1 MNTMDHRFLV
11 SLLLLGLCACAPKS
25 QVYLWNESAT
35 TVDRAVYDEQYRLNQ
50 AEWDAAF
57 TWLSD
62 PASRELPAGRY
73 DITEQTYAKVQI
85 DSTRNVIN
93 FEDHHKGIDVFYIV
107 SGEELINV
115 CAPEK
120 MTDLV
125 SPYNEAKDVEYYR
138 SASESTP
145 VVLHAGDMIILFPS
159 DAHQPMLPPSGER
172 GPIHKLIVKIPF
184 VQPE

>member
-1 MNTMDHRFLV
+1 MIKKPLSFAA
-11 SLLLLGLCACAPKS
+11 LLLVALCACTPKT
-25 QVYLWNESAT
+25 YLWNEGHT

-57 TWLSD
+57 AWLAD
-62 PASRELPAGRY
+62 PASATLPAGRY
-73 DITEQTYAKVQI
+73 DITESTYAKVQI
-85 DSTRNVIN
+85 DSTRDVMN

-115 CAPEK
+115 SRPED

-125 SPYNEAKDVEYYR
+125 SAYNEAKDVEYYR
-138 SASESTP
+138 SSSNCKP
-145 VVLHAGDMIILFPS
+145 VVLGPGDMIILFPS

-172 GPIHKLIVKIPF
+172 APIHKLIVKIPF
-184 VQPE
+184 ATPSLP

>member
-1 MNTMDHRFLV
+1 MKKPLSLF
-11 SLLLLGLCACAPKS
+11 LLLALCACTPKT
-25 QVYLWNESAT
+25 YLWNESAT

-57 TWLSD
+57 AWLSD
-62 PASRELPAGRY
+62 PASRDLPAGRY
-73 DITEQTYAKVQI
+73 DITEKTYAKVQI
-85 DSTRNVIN
+85 DSTRAVMN

-107 SGEELINV
+107 SGEELVNV
-115 CAPEK
+115 SRPEN

-125 SPYNEAKDVEYYR
+125 SAYNEAKDVEYYR
-138 SASESTP
+138 SSSEFKS
-145 VVLHAGDMIILFPS
+145 VVLKEGDMIILFPS

-184 VQPE
+184 VRAE